1 MNARET
7 VRRIC
12 AVAVAVI
19 MSAGSGQA
27 LADEE
32 GTFRFRGAD
41 FMATGSHV
49 ERHLTWSARLPFDK
63 TFAELSAAQVAYIR
77 DQYDGLAPD
86 EEPPYPQEGMQAIFR
101 LVDKSADQIIG
112 RSDKGPLVAVA
123 KVDDRGVVTSVAVF
137 KTPGASV
144 TAAISYAL
152 MNTPF
157 KPARRNGAP
166 VAMDYV
172 VRVDLL

>member
-1 MNARET
+1 MMNARGT

-12 AVAVAVI
+12 AIAVALI
-19 MSAGSGQA
+19 TSAGGHA
-27 LADEE
+27 LADDA
-32 GTFRFRGAD
+32 GTFRFRGAA
-41 FMATGSHV
+41 FTATGSHV

-63 TFAELSAAQVAYIR
+63 TFAELSAAQLAYFR

-86 EEPPYPQEGMQAIFR
+86 EEPPYPQEGMRAIVR
-101 LVDKSADQIIG
+101 LVDRSVDQIIG

-123 KVDDRGVVTSVAVF
+123 KVDDQGVVTSVSVF
-137 KTPGASV
+137 KSPGAPV

-172 VRVDLL
+172 ISVELL